1 MTEQHPI
8 TPPPEL
14 TITVQGLDWP
24 ATLGNFTLV
33 GSVNNQGAWRWY
45 ERQHDDGTIERIKVD
60 HQLQPLKQ

>member
-1 MTEQHPI
+1 MTHPI

-24 ATLGNFTLV
+24 VTLGNFTLV